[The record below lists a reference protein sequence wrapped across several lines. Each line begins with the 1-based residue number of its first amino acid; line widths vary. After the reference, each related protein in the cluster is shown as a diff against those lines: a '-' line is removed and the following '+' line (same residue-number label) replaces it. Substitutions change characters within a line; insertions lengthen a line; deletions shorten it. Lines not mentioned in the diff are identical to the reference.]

1 MIDTITRD
9 RLKEMRLTGMVECLD
24 QLASPDTTGLTTV
37 DIVKM
42 ITDREWERRRN
53 SKLTRLRRAAD
64 LAQPHADVTDLRVL
78 PDRSIDT
85 DLVGRLGVGNYIAK
99 HEDVIVLG
107 PTGSGKTYVACAL
120 AGVSGDQAG

>member
-53 SKLTRLRRAAD
+53 SKLTRPRRRHRPARPAR
-64 LAQPHADVTDLRVL
+64 PER
-78 PDRSIDT
+78 
-85 DLVGRLGVGNYIAK
+85 
-99 HEDVIVLG
+99 
-107 PTGSGKTYVACAL
+107 
-120 AGVSGDQAG
+120 